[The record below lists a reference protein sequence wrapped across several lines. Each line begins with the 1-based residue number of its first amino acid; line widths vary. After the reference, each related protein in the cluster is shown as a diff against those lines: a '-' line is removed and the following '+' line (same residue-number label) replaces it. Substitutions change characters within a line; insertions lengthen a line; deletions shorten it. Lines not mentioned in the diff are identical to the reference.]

1 MKAMA
6 RGYRLSPLVAMVA
19 GSTLLVGTY
28 AWAQSGSGP
37 IAPKAGQAVQKAPQA
52 PAQKPL
58 DQASIRVR
66 VDLVNAPVVVRNPK
80 GERGLAL
87 HRTISTF
94 STTAWN

>member
-37 IAPKAGQAVQKAPQA
+37 IAPKAGQAVQKAPQT
-52 PAQKPL
+52 PAQKSL
-58 DQASIRVR
+58 DQSSIRVR
-66 VDLVNAPVVVRNPK
+66 VDLVNAPVVVRDSK
-80 GERGLAL
+80 GELVLDLNEKHIRLVHNGA
-87 HRTISTF
+87 
-94 STTAWN
+94 